1 MADLEVGG
9 LHRTSSITKDAAKNA
24 EFDAGVLGMRLV
36 YRRVNFDDL
45 STYNLAYADGAR
57 STGREEGSTQEDF
70 AAVRH
75 LGGRVAEKGA
85 LCSSA
90 AGHTFRE

>member
-75 LGGRVAEKGA
+75 LGARPAEKTGLLVGGRA
-85 LCSSA
+85 
-90 AGHTFRE
+90 HV

>member
-1 MADLEVGG
+1 MADVEVGD

-45 STYNLAYADGAR
+45 STYNLAYADGAS
-57 STGREEGSTQEDF
+57 STGREEGPTQVEL
-70 AAVRH
+70 ATLRH

-85 LCSSA
+85 LLVGGRA
-90 AGHTFRE
+90 HV